1 MDFVTVLP
9 KSQGFEVIF
18 VVVDRLTKIVH
29 FMPLSHP
36 FTTTKV
42 ALVFMKGVFKLHGLP
57 RTIVRDR
64 DATFTFAFWREL
76 FKLQWTKLAM
86 SSAYHAQFDGQ
97 TEVVNRSLEQY
108 LRAFMGDKP
117 HTWATWLYLAEF

>member
-57 RTIVRDR
+57 RTIVSDR
-64 DATFTFAFWREL
+64 DATFTSAFWREL
-76 FKLQWTKLAM
+76 FKLQGTKLAM
-86 SSAYHAQFDGQ
+86 SSTYHPQSNG
-97 TEVVNRSLEQY
+97 
-108 LRAFMGDKP
+108 
-117 HTWATWLYLAEF
+117 